1 MVGDSQGPGSDHQ
14 HGANKGRHHLNS
26 EKNFSR
32 YFKATDLEEV
42 GNKMS
47 NKGRKGEHQEYH
59 QEAHA
64 APDTCEVGINTTES
78 ELAALIIRE

>member
-1 MVGDSQGPGSDHQ
+1 M
-14 HGANKGRHHLNS
+14 LT
-26 EKNFSR
+26 R
-32 YFKATDLEEV
+32 YVFATDLKEV

-59 QEAHA
+59 QQAHA

-78 ELAALIIRE
+78 ELAALVIRE